1 MNFVQ
6 FVATKTFVKH
16 FSIAILLVILLSWA
30 VLASL
35 GVYTHH
41 GESIV
46 VPEYTG
52 LTMDQIS
59 KLESSKDFELVII
72 DSVYDASKPK
82 GSVISQEPTANSNV
96 KANRKIYLTLVASQ
110 PEQVRM
116 PDLIDLSLRQ
126 ATAILQTYG
135 LKLGNISQV
144 PDIANNAVL
153 RQLHN
158 GRNIEKGKLL
168 TKGSTVDLV
177 VGSGLGGDKV
187 QIPFLIGKTRAEA
200 IMELKRFSL
209 TIGSETFEDGADSL
223 NSRIYE
229 QEPHYALGRYLNL
242 GSSVSLIYRS
252 TEDFDFDSYVR
263 SYKVDTLQ
271 SDSLPTENSN

>member
-6 FVATKTFVKH
+6 FVATRTFVKH
-16 FSIAILLVILLSWA
+16 FSIALLLVILLSWA

-35 GVYTHH
+35 GVYTNH
-41 GESIV
+41 GESII

-52 LTMDQIS
+52 LTMDEIS

-72 DSVYDASKPK
+72 DSVYDATKPK
-82 GSVISQEPTANSNV
+82 GSVISQEPIAKSHV

-177 VGSGLGGDKV
+177 VGLGLGGDKV
-187 QIPFLIGKTRAEA
+187 QIPFLIGKTRSEA

-209 TIGSETFEDGADSL
+209 TIGKETFEANSDSL

-229 QEPHYALGRYLNL
+229 QEPRYAIGRYLNL

-252 TEDFDFDSYVR
+252 TADFDFETYIE

-271 SDSLPTENSN
+271 SDSLPTENYN